1 MEELAIKL
9 VGILIGAFKTHP
21 AVMVAATVATF
32 LLMAQPLLRAL
43 VEWTPN
49 SVDNKILEV
58 VLRVANILTPHA
70 AKRGAK
76 VVKAADDQVVD
87 KLLEEYKDPA
97 AVPAFVL
104 DTLTEAQQ
112 AQLADAYAK
121 AAAE

>member
-1 MEELAIKL
+1 MEELAMKL
-9 VGILIGAFKTHP
+9 VGILIDAFKTHP

-49 SVDNKILEV
+49 TVDNKILEI
-58 VLRVANILTPHA
+58 VLRLANILTPHA

-76 VVKAADDQVVD
+76 AVKAADDQVVD
-87 KLLEEYKDPA
+87 KLIAEYKDPA

-104 DTLTEAQQ
+104 ETLTEAQQ
-112 AQLADAYAK
+112 ERLADAYAK